1 MMNDFLA
8 HLSITNFF
16 NAQLAWDSLPF
27 ILSGLPMTIEL
38 TVVSFLGQNVLG
50 ILLTLGQMSHHKW
63 LHFIT
68 RTYISFMR
76 GTPILVLLFLIY
88 FGLPYTGWRVAAFP
102 AAAAAFI
109 LNGSAYVS
117 EIFRSSLLGID
128 NGQWLAAQSLGLNY
142 FATMRD
148 IILPQA
154 LRTSIPA
161 MGNVIL
167 DLFKGTSLAAMI
179 TVTEMFMNA
188 KIIGGDNFDYMTVYL
203 EIALIYWACCSLI
216 TAGQNRLERFAN
228 RNIASHG

>member
-1 MMNDFLA
+1 MNDILT

-16 NAQLAWDSLPF
+16 NAPLAWHSLPF

-38 TVVSFLGQNVLG
+38 TAVSFIGQIILGT
-50 ILLTLGQMSHHKW
+50 LLTLGQMSHYKW
-63 LHFIT
+63 LHWLS

-109 LNGSAYVS
+109 LNGAAYVS

-128 NGQWLAAQSLGLNY
+128 EGQWVAAQSLGMTH
-142 FATMRD
+142 FVTMRD

-154 LRTSIPA
+154 MRTSIPA

-203 EIALIYWACCSLI
+203 EIALIYWACCSII
-216 TAGQNRLERFAN
+216 TAGQNHLERYVN
-228 RNIASHG
+228 RNMVNQH